1 MSRHWN
7 FNVLFNTETEME
19 DGREDPLQ
27 LISVEIIFNIYG

>member
-7 FNVLFNTETEME
+7 FNVLFNTETAME
-19 DGREDPLQ
+19 DGREGPLQ